1 MLDRIVGVGRPHPR
15 LVSDRQ
21 GDEAHDASENGESAD
36 DREGLIPIPHEQI
49 NREDT
54 TTAAKA
60 LGMRTWRILLRL
72 TRDDPPLTGRS
83 RDQHIS
89 ATGTPPA
96 AKIVKV
102 PSRGVTWSG
111 STGDTSQPPT
121 DP

>member
-1 MLDRIVGVGRPHPR
+1 
-15 LVSDRQ
+15 
-21 GDEAHDASENGESAD
+21 
-36 DREGLIPIPHEQI
+36 
-49 NREDT
+49 
-54 TTAAKA
+54 
-60 LGMRTWRILLRL
+60 MRLRL

-111 STGDTSQPPT
+111 STGRYLPT
-121 DP
+121 ADRSVA